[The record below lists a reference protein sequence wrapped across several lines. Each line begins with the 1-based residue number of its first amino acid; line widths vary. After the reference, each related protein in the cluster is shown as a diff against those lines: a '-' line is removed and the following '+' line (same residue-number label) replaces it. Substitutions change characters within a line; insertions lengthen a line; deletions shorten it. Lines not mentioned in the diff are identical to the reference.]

1 MLNSQP
7 ASPEILPSSCGDS
20 RDGLALWQRL
30 RGFADIAMDP
40 NVVNF
45 WASKFNPLWS
55 LDQPMARIVGREE
68 AASNSVTLILKPNR
82 HVVIPQAGQHM
93 SVASEINGVR
103 VARSYSTSLVP
114 DQPGLLAITV
124 KQVKGGRLSNWLCL
138 QAREGDVLYLGQPF
152 GDFQWPAL
160 QQPVLLLAAGSGITP
175 MISLLR
181 QYARQAAKGG
191 LFPSKQTVQLHYWVR
206 RREEACF
213 IEELLALPKIQPNF
227 SLYLYVTQ
235 HGHTQQPQSQSYER
249 SGRIE
254 ASQFAQQEDL
264 KNSHVLACGPAGF
277 VGSAQQILQAQ
288 VASFQAEAFSPP
300 QIPADAEATKCN
312 TVQITLQ
319 QQNRILT
326 VPVGQSILAALEA
339 EGINHPSGCRMGL
352 CNTCACHKVSG
363 STQHLISGESQHD
376 EHPALRVCVSRA
388 SSDLVLDI

>member
-1 MLNSQP
+1 MLNSQT

-20 RDGLALWQRL
+20 RAGLALWQRL

-45 WASKFNPLWS
+45 WASKLNPLWS

-82 HVVIPQAGQHM
+82 HVLTPQAGQHI
-93 SVASEINGVR
+93 SVASEIDGVR

-124 KQVKGGRLSNWLCL
+124 KQVEGGRLSNWLCL

-152 GDFQWPAL
+152 GKFQWPAL

-181 QYARQAAKGG
+181 QYARQVAKDG

-213 IEELLALPKIQPNF
+213 IKELLALPKIQPNF
-227 SLYLYVTQ
+227 SLHLYL
-235 HGHTQQPQSQSYER
+235 TQQEQRQPYER

-277 VGSAQQILQAQ
+277 VGSAQQILQVQ

-300 QIPADAEATKCN
+300 PIPADAEAIDCS

-339 EGINHPSGCRMGL
+339 EGINHPNGCRMGL

-376 EHPALRVCVSRA
+376 ENPALRVCVSRA